1 MLPALLYELLPYLY
15 LAVGAVGFALFDSS
29 LIIIASVLIIFAGF
43 MVIWMRIN
51 YRHSVNN
58 ETAVNVKIEKRCNQ
72 DRRQNN
78 FAIFPL
84 VDALGNLIEENRRSG
99 DRRQMS

>member
-15 LAVGAVGFALFDSS
+15 LAVGAVGCAFFDSS

-51 YRHSVNN
+51 HRHNVIN
-58 ETAVNVKIEKRCNQ
+58 EKAVNVKIDKRSNQ
-72 DRRQNN
+72 DRRQSH
-78 FAIFPL
+78 FAVFPL
-84 VDALGNLIEENRRSG
+84 VDALGNLVVENRRSG
-99 DRRQMS
+99 DRRQMN